1 MAFCKGG
8 SAPAP
13 SNNPPDNDDEDA
25 GIDDEDDSIT
35 VEDSPYPESH
45 KYNCAKL
52 TVSEKEN
59 LKFLSCKTTAE

>member
-1 MAFCKGG
+1 MTMM
-8 SAPAP
+8 
-13 SNNPPDNDDEDA
+13 
-25 GIDDEDDSIT
+25 IDDEDDSIA